1 MKVSG
6 KKLSPE
12 ERKLILMI
20 RKAFRKLTKA
30 LDTVERVKR
39 SGKEHKATR

>member
-1 MKVSG
+1 MKMCG

-20 RKAFRKLTKA
+20 RKAFRKLSKA
-30 LDTVERVKR
+30 FDTVEREKR
-39 SGKEHKATR
+39 SGK